1 MSRRISRV
9 NDLLREEISRI
20 IFQDLE
26 DPRLPEV
33 LSITR
38 VDTSPDTRYAK
49 VNVSIFG
56 DDLAK
61 SNAIIALTGAS
72 GFIHKKLRRQ
82 LRMQNIP
89 LLRFVLD
96 ESIEK
101 GTDMLS
107 LIEEAIADLPPL
119 PVNKPEQES

>member
-1 MSRRISRV
+1 MSRRINRV

-20 IFQDLE
+20 ITQDLE

-61 SNAIIALTGAS
+61 SNTIIALTGAS

-119 PVNKPEQES
+119 PVDKPDQEG

>member
-1 MSRRISRV
+1 M

-20 IFQDLE
+20 IVQDLE

-38 VDTSPDTRYAK
+38 VETSPDTRYAK

-61 SNAIIALTGAS
+61 SNTIIALTGAS
-72 GFIHKKLRRQ
+72 GFIHRKLRKQ
-82 LRMQNIP
+82 IRMQNIP

-101 GTDMLS
+101 GTEMLS

-119 PVNKPEQES
+119 PSNQSDQEG

>member
-1 MSRRISRV
+1 MSRRMSRV
-9 NDLLREEISRI
+9 NDLLRQEISLI
-20 IFQDLE
+20 IAQDLE

-38 VDTSPDTRYAK
+38 VETSPDTKYAK

-56 DDLAK
+56 DDQAK
-61 SNAIIALTGAS
+61 SDTIIALSGAS
-72 GFIHKKLRRQ
+72 GFIHRKLRRQ

-89 LLRFVLD
+89 IIRFVLD

-101 GTDMLS
+101 GTEMLS
-107 LIEEAIADLPPL
+107 LIEEAIEGLPPL
-119 PVNKPEQES
+119 PTKQTDRES

>member
-1 MSRRISRV
+1 MSRRMSRV

-61 SNAIIALTGAS
+61 SNAMIALTGAS